1 VTDALPVP
9 ESADAER
16 ARMRRSYAKV
26 LVLWVIVLV
35 ALYLFQAYFS

>member
-1 VTDALPVP
+1 VTDAPSVAETP
-9 ESADAER
+9 GAER
-16 ARMRRSYAKV
+16 ARMRRSYTKV